1 MEGDRDLPASVYYR
15 SNKNTH
21 QLIMWLPLG
30 KAKDMIKDVDSAT
43 STLLYQVRINTNIV
57 VRRQNF

>member
-1 MEGDRDLPASVYYR
+1 
-15 SNKNTH
+15 
-21 QLIMWLPLG
+21 
-30 KAKDMIKDVDSAT
+30 MIKDVDSAT

>member
-21 QLIMWLPLG
+21 QLVMWLPLG
-30 KAKDMIKDVDSAT
+30 KAQGKQSLVMEGE
-43 STLLYQVRINTNIV
+43 
-57 VRRQNF
+57 